1 MQISQQLKN
10 LDRPRKSQMTR
21 IEKIIAHYVH
31 DLSLSDGDEEYR
43 QLLEAANKYN
53 LAGRTKM
60 EIAKLLEK
68 KHSIKKSKAYQV
80 INESEE
86 LFGEI
91 GKSNKEGLRHIQT
104 EWYKKLARK
113 LEKEKNYELA
123 ILCRQRI
130 DKINGLEE
138 KKGNTININK
148 VLMPRQLI
156 FTTDPAA
163 LDIQRQ
169 MEEAEDADYEEME
182 TE

>member
-1 MQISQQLKN
+1 MQISQQLKS

-113 LEKEKNYELA
+113 LEKEKNYEL
-123 ILCRQRI
+123 
-130 DKINGLEE
+130 EE